1 MKWLLT
7 GGLFVSRLQYLI
19 SLNFFFMVLVSVT
32 LNRRSREQVRV
43 NDTYIHMLTL
53 KQKTAS
59 WDNGLYFS
67 AD

>member
-19 SLNFFFMVLVSVT
+19 SLKKNMVLVSVS

-53 KQKTAS
+53 KQKTDS
-59 WDNGLYFS
+59 
-67 AD
+67 